1 MDVPVE
7 ISRILITELG
17 DQQVIFLKEKNGP
30 RNFPILIGLPEA
42 LAIDRRIKEQSTLRP
57 MTHDLLAAV
66 IAGLGGEVEK
76 IVINDIRDH
85 TFIATIYIRRGEE
98 IIEIDSRPSD
108 ALALG
113 AGLATPIYVADHV
126 ISDVLA
132 ESVSKKDRIELLR
145 RRMEML
151 AEKISEVEERLA
163 DDDFLA
169 TASTEDIENHRRL
182 LEQMQHEY
190 DAIDRVL
197 KKLG

>member
-30 RNFPILIGLPEA
+30 RSFPILIGLPEA
-42 LAIDRRIKEQSTLRP
+42 MAIDRRIKEQSTLRP
-57 MTHDLLAAV
+57 MTHDLLATV

-85 TFIATIYIRRGEE
+85 TFIATIYIRRGQDL
-98 IIEIDSRPSD
+98 IEIDSRPSD

-113 AGLATPIYVADHV
+113 AGLATPLYVADHV
-126 ISDVLA
+126 MSDVLA

-151 AEKISEVEERLA
+151 AEKIGEVEERLA

-169 TASTEDIENHRRL
+169 TASTEEIENHRGL
-182 LEQMQHEY
+182 LEQMQHEH

-197 KKLG
+197 RKLG

>member
-1 MDVPVE
+1 MDVRVE

-17 DQQVIFLKEKNGP
+17 DQQVIFLKETNGP

-42 LAIDRRIKEQSTLRP
+42 MAIDRRIKEQSTLRP

-85 TFIATIYIRRGEE
+85 TFIATIYIRRGQD

-126 ISDVLA
+126 MADVLA

-151 AEKISEVEERLA
+151 AEKIGEVEERLA
-163 DDDFLA
+163 DDDFIA
-169 TASTEDIENHRRL
+169 NASTEELENHRRL
-182 LEQMQHEY
+182 LEQMQHEH

>member
-1 MDVPVE
+1 VDVPVE

-30 RNFPILIGLPEA
+30 RSFPILIGLPEA
-42 LAIDRRIKEQSTLRP
+42 MAIDRRIKEQSTLRP
-57 MTHDLLAAV
+57 MTHDLLATV

-85 TFIATIYIRRGEE
+85 TFIATIYIRRGQDV
-98 IIEIDSRPSD
+98 IEIDSRPSD

-113 AGLATPIYVADHV
+113 AGLATPLYVADHV
-126 ISDVLA
+126 MSDVLA
-132 ESVSKKDRIELLR
+132 ESVSKKDRIDLLR

-151 AEKISEVEERLA
+151 AEKIGDVEERLA

-169 TASTEDIENHRRL
+169 NASTEEIENHRRL

>member
-1 MDVPVE
+1 VDVPVE

-17 DQQVIFLKEKNGP
+17 DQQVIFLKEKNGQ
-30 RNFPILIGLPEA
+30 RSFPILIGLTEA
-42 LAIDRRIKEQSTLRP
+42 QAIDRRIKEQSMPRP

-85 TFIATIYIRRGEE
+85 TFIATIYIRRGQEL
-98 IIEIDSRPSD
+98 IEIDSRPSD

-113 AGLATPIYVADHV
+113 AGLSTPLYVADHV
-126 ISDVLA
+126 MSDVLSEA
-132 ESVSKKDRIELLR
+132 VSKKDRIELLR

-151 AEKISEVEERLA
+151 AEKIGEVEERLA

-169 TASTEDIENHRRL
+169 NASTEELENHRRL

>member
-1 MDVPVE
+1 VDVPVE